1 MLKIDFLERLAYQA
15 SIFPE
20 FLPVFV
26 VLIRRVSPGSSPSQR
41 DCRAFDVED
50 EIEKPRVKFLAF
62 AFYKNIYIFLYNLHL
77 EIDLSSLECG
87 VRFRNN
93 LLIYSVVGES
103 SNVTNSSLSLS
114 RSFFLFLLGVIEFYY
129 DVAAR
134 RSCVK

>member
-1 MLKIDFLERLAYQA
+1 MLKIDFLERIAYQA
-15 SIFPE
+15 SIFAK

-41 DCRAFDVED
+41 DCRHLDVED

-62 AFYKNIYIFLYNLHL
+62 SFSQKIYIFLYNLHL

-93 LLIYSVVGES
+93 LLIYSVVVES
-103 SNVTNSSLSLS
+103 SNVTNSSLSISLSIIFPVSS
-114 RSFFLFLLGVIEFYY
+114 RSY
-129 DVAAR
+129 
-134 RSCVK
+134 